1 MIPFCTY
8 RVQSCQAKNGF
19 RKRACYKVGMVK
31 DTKISGFSK
40 RLAKL
45 RKARGLTQQQLAD
58 RIHVSRRVI
67 AYYEAESDNPPSN
80 IVILLSKALN
90 VSADELL
97 GLNPASNHAQGQASL
112 KITRRMK
119 KIEELPA
126 VEQKFILKAIDSH
139 LKALEK

>member
-1 MIPFCTY
+1 
-8 RVQSCQAKNGF
+8 
-19 RKRACYKVGMVK
+19 VGMVK